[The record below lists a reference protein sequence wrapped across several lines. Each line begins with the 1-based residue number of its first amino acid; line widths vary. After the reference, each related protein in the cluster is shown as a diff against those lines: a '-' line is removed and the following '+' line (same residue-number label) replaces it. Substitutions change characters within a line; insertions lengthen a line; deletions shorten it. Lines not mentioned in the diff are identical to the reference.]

1 MLVFEPLE
9 KPYKKELIKF
19 KNKVEDKKKV
29 FRIGVPNAKLSF
41 LGSIYY
47 GPKFMSLSSIK
58 REEFLNNKLKEIS
71 DKLTPTS
78 LFSIDNGSFG
88 LKKIEEMMKIF
99 HLNLNHYIENEE
111 KKEELESNSFNI
123 LFLKI
128 ILVLVPTKMIEEN
141 VLKPFRKFGDEITD
155 NGEKNSEIIYYEL
168 QKKYTELYKDTLYRE
183 FSSLKNIIQCSPE
196 KKEKFLSLLY
206 DTIKNLF
213 EFICFKT
220 TEEFK
225 SNILSPDEWLD
236 VYDWFFLYQYLDG
249 EYNILLVDATTMEL
263 WKDLNQIEY
272 LDTNKK
278 CVLILY
284 FPDQRYECLYY
295 SQNLPNLKKE
305 YQFFQLTPDESLEN
319 LKNKYRELAKENHP
333 DRIKQ
338 EIEKTED
345 NEIKIQLEKKM
356 NSWYDIQKNYEKIE
370 TIKNNSFEKEYERGT
385 DLDISKNPNSIE
397 ESLYFFDYKH
407 NFIQKLLE

>member
-1 MLVFEPLE
+1 M
-9 KPYKKELIKF
+9 
-19 KNKVEDKKKV
+19 
-29 FRIGVPNAKLSF
+29 A
-41 LGSIYY
+41 
-47 GPKFMSLSSIK
+47 
-58 REEFLNNKLKEIS
+58 
-71 DKLTPTS
+71 
-78 LFSIDNGSFG
+78 
-88 LKKIEEMMKIF
+88 
-99 HLNLNHYIENEE
+99 NEE

-141 VLKPFRKFGDEITD
+141 VLKPFRKYGDEITD
-155 NGEKNSEIIYYEL
+155 NGEKESEIIYYEL
-168 QKKYTELYKDTLYRE
+168 QKKYTELYKDILYRE
-183 FSSLKNIIQCSPE
+183 FSSLKNIIQCSLE

-278 CVLILY
+278 CVIILY

-345 NEIKIQLEKKM
+345 NEIKIQLENKM
-356 NSWYDIQKNYEKIE
+356 KSWYDIQKNYEKIE
-370 TIKNNSFEKEYERGT
+370 NTKNNSFEKEYERGT